1 MQQCAVADAQ
11 HHRRKW
17 SSATVYTCDKPAECG
32 RCPLAQPASGSGAT
46 PSSHARRRSRHATTT
61 VAAAVAATIATTTV
75 AAAVA
80 AATATTTVAAAA
92 TATTTAAA
100 TAAAATATTAAGATH
115 MLDGSGGCGEAAGA
129 DSDSSFHSSDVTSD
143 SASESEAEA
152 PSRSAVEASCGN
164 HAARRVTRWAR
175 SAVSSLW
182 AACGSS
188 HLEMAAAVAAFQ
200 ADPTLQQA
208 LPTLRRNAAAN
219 IIARAARRWLRGFH
233 TGGTRTIEGQLAVDV
248 AVMACTP
255 SNAAKRPGVS
265 CKAIA
270 RQLGMRP
277 QFVTAMGQLET
288 VP

>member
-1 MQQCAVADAQ
+1 
-11 HHRRKW
+11 
-17 SSATVYTCDKPAECG
+17 
-32 RCPLAQPASGSGAT
+32 
-46 PSSHARRRSRHATTT
+46 
-61 VAAAVAATIATTTV
+61 
-75 AAAVA
+75 
-80 AATATTTVAAAA
+80 
-92 TATTTAAA
+92 
-100 TAAAATATTAAGATH
+100 
-115 MLDGSGGCGEAAGA
+115 
-129 DSDSSFHSSDVTSD
+129 
-143 SASESEAEA
+143 
-152 PSRSAVEASCGN
+152 
-164 HAARRVTRWAR
+164 
-175 SAVSSLW
+175 
-182 AACGSS
+182 
-188 HLEMAAAVAAFQ
+188 MAAAVAAFQ